1 MAEVPREAVEFA
13 RVCVRA
19 FYPPEYVVALDGI
32 LRGNNYCAHHN
43 LANRLQQPAK
53 ELRITLNKMVHA
65 RLVTCEKR
73 TQRRINFR
81 DDRRPSRAVS
91 TEFWFVPLRE
101 LVDGFTYR
109 VHKVTKELETVIAT
123 HAQQRSYVCE
133 RCGSVYSELDIAPL
147 LAEDGS
153 GFVCDRFG
161 MVVGRR
167 QGECGGRIVEQSNAD
182 QLKEAEALKRKF
194 EAQLQTLRERAQKCL
209 TLEIPAHPLQDAD
222 AETWGEIVP
231 ENIGIH
237 GETVDEHGYT
247 ADIAAEVKGLK
258 TIEAEKKVEKPVMQ
272 EEKKEDV
279 AIPDK
284 PSWFKDSAG
293 GDEDADDDWDD
304 DAAQQNV
311 LKKNTTGTAAT
322 FRDESDAKSYYEHF
336 LRQAGGVVDEAAPE
350 GAVLEAAAPENEVK
364 DMEVDAA
371 PAEAEKAEPEVM
383 VKVAGKDVP
392 MSQVT
397 EEMKEEMTA
406 EEYEAYFALAK
417 NDDDDDD
424 DDEFE

>member
-53 ELRITLNKMVHA
+53 ELRITLNQMVTA

-73 TQRRINFR
+73 TQKRINFR
-81 DDRRPSRAVS
+81 DDRRPSRSVN

-101 LVDGFTYR
+101 LVDAFTFR
-109 VHKVTKELETVIAT
+109 VNRVTKELEQVIAR
-123 HAQQRSYVCE
+123 HAEQRSYVCE
-133 RCGSVYSELDIAPL
+133 RCGTVYGELDIVPL
-147 LAEDGS
+147 LADDGS
-153 GFVCDRFG
+153 GFICERFG
-161 MVVGRR
+161 MVTGRR
-167 QGECGGRIVEQSNAD
+167 PGECGGRIVEQSNVD

-194 EAQLQTLRERAQKCL
+194 ETQLQTLRERAEKCF
-209 TLEIPAHPLQDAD
+209 TLDIPAHPLQDAD
-222 AETWGEIVP
+222 AETWGDIVP

-247 ADIAAEVKGLK
+247 ADIAAEIKGLK
-258 TIEAEKKVEKPVMQ
+258 KQEVEKKVEEPVVQ

-279 AIPDK
+279 VVPDK
-284 PSWFKDSAG
+284 PSWFKDSTGA
-293 GDEDADDDWDD
+293 DEDADDDWDD

-311 LKKNTTGTAAT
+311 LKNNTTGTAAT
-322 FRDESDAKSYYEHF
+322 FQDESDAKSYYEHF
-336 LRQAGGVVDEAAPE
+336 LRQAGAVVEEGAPE
-350 GAVLEAAAPENEVK
+350 TPAAEATAPETAVK
-364 DMEVDAA
+364 DMEVEPAA
-371 PAEAEKAEPEVM
+371 LEAEKAEPEVM
-383 VKVAGKDVP
+383 VKVGGKEVA

-397 EEMKEEMTA
+397 EEMKEEMTPD
-406 EEYEAYFALAK
+406 EYEAYFALAK

-424 DDEFE
+424 DEFE